1 MDARHQITH
10 VAHVGTPHHLMGD
23 RGLDVSTEQG
33 GVGHVAI
40 QKNSVVDHLVV
51 GHRVPLNLDLAPSRR
66 RTRLQASRQ
75 TFLQSPYTRSIRGSD
90 VPSRSGPPRD
100 DVRLVAALVEDPVDP
115 FGRGNV
121 LPQGSHVHIAQD
133 HRVQGVQPLFG
144 RRRSVGCPT
153 LVDDLCLLN
162 CQAGD
167 VLQVGVGGV
176 NHHRRLHVLKGTA
189 VRHDDL
195 ATATLLGRRAED
207 PNPASHV
214 VHHRCR
220 CEAGTQ
226 ASRGDHVVPAGVPDT
241 GQCVVFTQHRQ
252 PRSLSPGISLKGGIE
267 AVSATHHRQALLG
280 QDVGQ

>member
-1 MDARHQITH
+1 M
-10 VAHVGTPHHLMGD
+10 
-23 RGLDVSTEQG
+23 
-33 GVGHVAI
+33 
-40 QKNSVVDHLVV
+40 
-51 GHRVPLNLDLAPSRR
+51 
-66 RTRLQASRQ
+66 
-75 TFLQSPYTRSIRGSD
+75 
-90 VPSRSGPPRD
+90 
-100 DVRLVAALVEDPVDP
+100 DP

-133 HRVQGVQPLFG
+133 HRIQGVQPLFG
-144 RRRSVGCPT
+144 SRRSVGCPT

-207 PNPASHV
+207 PDPASHV
-214 VHHRCR
+214 VRHRCR

-241 GQCVVFTQHRQ
+241 G
-252 PRSLSPGISLKGGIE
+252 
-267 AVSATHHRQALLG
+267 
-280 QDVGQ
+280 